1 MNELKKKSTEMR
13 NQNSMNLDE
22 LSSLEIVRLMNN
34 EDKKVIDA
42 VRANDTIIAGLI
54 DEVIRSFNNHGRLI
68 YIGSGTSGRLGVL
81 DASECPPTFGTDPK
95 QVLALI
101 SGGYEAAYTAKEGME
116 DNKEKAVEDLKE
128 INLTSN
134 DVLVG
139 IAASGSTPYVIRA
152 LEYAKELGCMT
163 GSICCNKSSPIS
175 KISDYPIEA
184 VVGPEVLTGSTRLKS
199 GTAQKMILNMISTGS
214 MVGVGKV
221 FENLM
226 VDVKASNNKLKI
238 RAKNIVKEITQT
250 SDELASEYLQK
261 TEGNVKEAI
270 CMIKLNCSRETA
282 RAKLESTNGFLRKA
296 LGES

>member
-54 DEVIRSFNNHGRLI
+54 DEVIRSFNNNGRLI

-226 VDVKASNNKLKI
+226 VDVKPTNNKLVK
-238 RAKNIVKEITQT
+238 RARSIVMEITG
-250 SDELASEYLQK
+250 ASEIAVIDALEK
-261 TEGNVKEAI
+261 SNNNVKAAI
-270 CMIKLNCSRETA
+270 VMIINDLEYEQAIKKLDGA
-282 RAKLESTNGFLRKA
+282 NGFLREA
-296 LGES
+296 INGL